1 MNRKIALIGAGGY
14 LGLLIARNFTSAN
27 IEVIKYSHSL
37 QDSMDETSRIFT
49 IESPYLP
56 TSPDFTDIV
65 YLSWSTNRS
74 KRSQIDSCRAA
85 IFVSDWAASHNVSVL
100 FISSMAATLRNPR
113 SYYGKYKKLA
123 EFRLKERNQ
132 QVIRLGTVIPP
143 SGYAGSAL
151 ISLKNTNFL
160 AKKFLKNVSPI
171 YIPVITED
179 RMWLTISEFVLKQN
193 ESRIRDAYDRWDT
206 LQSILNISTGQIPF
220 RKFRLIAWL
229 LPIQKRDRMMTLID
243 MNELGTRNSY
253 NK

>member
-1 MNRKIALIGAGGY
+1 
-14 LGLLIARNFTSAN
+14 
-27 IEVIKYSHSL
+27 
-37 QDSMDETSRIFT
+37 
-49 IESPYLP
+49 
-56 TSPDFTDIV
+56 
-65 YLSWSTNRS
+65 
-74 KRSQIDSCRAA
+74 
-85 IFVSDWAASHNVSVL
+85 
-100 FISSMAATLRNPR
+100 
-113 SYYGKYKKLA
+113 
-123 EFRLKERNQ
+123 
-132 QVIRLGTVIPP
+132 
-143 SGYAGSAL
+143 L